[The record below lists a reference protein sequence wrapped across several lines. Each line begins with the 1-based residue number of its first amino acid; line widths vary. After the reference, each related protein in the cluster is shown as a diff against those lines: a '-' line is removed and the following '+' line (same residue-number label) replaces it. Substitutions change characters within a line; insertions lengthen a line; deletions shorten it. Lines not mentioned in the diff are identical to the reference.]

1 MEKITGRTS
10 AAGVQFLISSYERED
25 LPQGYYSQVGTVL
38 QRRDSSGEGQSLLL
52 FLRDMGPVW
61 VNAPASK
68 TKSRFG
74 GATEPLVWAEF
85 SLYRSPSRLY
95 LQGAEIREDFISLR
109 TSSEKLMAAL
119 KLYKRLSG
127 VLLPTH
133 ESNNILTLL
142 WSSMVLL
149 KENCPADI
157 VEYRFTW
164 RLLKETGLAPSLQ
177 YCVKCGSKLAG
188 GASWCR
194 DGLLCAS
201 CGAPHPEGIC
211 GADLSFLRFAALLNH
226 DKFIAWSKDREK
238 SSLFTDQLKKLVTFF
253 NDID

>member
-1 MEKITGRTS
+1 M
-10 AAGVQFLISSYERED
+10 ISSYERED

-61 VNAPASK
+61 VSAPASK
-68 TKSRFG
+68 TKCRFG

-85 SLYRSPSRLY
+85 SLYQSPSRLY

-109 TSSEKLMAAL
+109 SSAEKLKTAL
-119 KLYKRLSG
+119 RLYKRLTS
-127 VLLPTH
+127 VLLTSH

-142 WSSMVLL
+142 WSAMILL

-177 YCVKCGSKLAG
+177 YCVKCGAKLES
-188 GASWCR
+188 GAIWTR
-194 DGLLCAS
+194 DGLICSSCSAS
-201 CGAPHPEGIC
+201 GREDIGREE
-211 GADLSFLRFAALLNH
+211 LSCLRFAAMLSH
-226 DKFIAWSKDREK
+226 DKFIGWSKGREK
-238 SSLFTDQLKKLVTFF
+238 SSLFTGQLKKLVTFF
-253 NDID
+253 TDMD